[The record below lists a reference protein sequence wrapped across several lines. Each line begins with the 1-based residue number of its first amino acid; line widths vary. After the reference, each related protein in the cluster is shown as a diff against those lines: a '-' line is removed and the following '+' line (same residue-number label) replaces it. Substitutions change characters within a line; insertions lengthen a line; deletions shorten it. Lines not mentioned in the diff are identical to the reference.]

1 MESDQMYFRP
11 RVDERT
17 YEKAVEKAQ
26 FLIDN
31 LYVRLSAGLTF
42 ESLVDSLISLELLKQ
57 NTRKTWYNQYNTY
70 LANCKQFLNK

>member
-57 NTRKTWYNQYNTY
+57 NLRISSSNRQIPPPPGK
-70 LANCKQFLNK
+70 

>member
-26 FLIDN
+26 FLTDN
-31 LYVRLSAGLTF
+31 LYVRLSTGLTF
-42 ESLVDSLISLELLKQ
+42 ESLVDSLISLELLEQ
-57 NTRKTWYNQYNTY
+57 NTK
-70 LANCKQFLNK
+70 

>member
-57 NTRKTWYNQYNTY
+57 NTR
-70 LANCKQFLNK
+70 